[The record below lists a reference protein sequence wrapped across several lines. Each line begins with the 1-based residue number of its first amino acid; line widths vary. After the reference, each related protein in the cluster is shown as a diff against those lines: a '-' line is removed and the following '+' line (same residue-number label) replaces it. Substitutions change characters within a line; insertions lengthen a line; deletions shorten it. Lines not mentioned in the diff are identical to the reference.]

1 MLITSTH
8 KYKALAAL
16 IEEMPKDDT
25 IECSKLQ
32 EAVRILDE
40 IDGMPEHSDD
50 TKAITDITDIIAIQ
64 IY

>member
-1 MLITSTH
+1 MLITPTH

-16 IEEMPKDDT
+16 IEEMPEGDT
-25 IECSKLQ
+25 IECSKLH

-50 TKAITDITDIIAIQ
+50 TQAIVDLTDIVATQ